1 MTMNNLV
8 PEARLPRWFQI
19 MLSLFGCTAVGIA
32 ATTGGVDASFN
43 PGSGNRGG
51 FDSEV
56 TSMAVQ
62 PDGQIVVA
70 GAFTKV
76 GTTARMGLARLN
88 PDGTLDAS
96 LDPAGG
102 LVRLTETLLLESDG
116 DILMGGWSDT
126 YGGLALPYLSRA
138 GINGT
143 PDASF
148 VPNPADFLTDC
159 QLQPDGR
166 ILLSGYFGQV
176 GGVGRAYIARLHPDG
191 SLDSSFDPGLGPDS
205 FVYTMA
211 LQSDGKIVIAGDFT
225 AVNGVTRNRIA
236 RLHPDGSLDLTFDP
250 GSGANKIVYDLE
262 LQPDGRVIVG
272 GWFDQF
278 GGSEQYFLGRLMEDG
293 TPDSGFSPHIDPAI
307 GQVLSVKVQP
317 DGKVLAAGQFWTVEG
332 VSRQCIARFLPNGAL
347 DLDFDPGTGPVED
360 SKSGLLP
367 MIREIALQ
375 QDGYVLAGGRFIEFD
390 GVKLNRMV
398 RLVGDQGGA
407 VQWVENSATIGSDA
421 TEAWIEV
428 SRTGS
433 TAGPVSVDIGV
444 LAASGAV
451 VGVDFALESS
461 TVVFQQGEMTA
472 SMRVSIPSGGM
483 TGNDAQVT
491 LALGNPLGGILL
503 GAAQTLNL
511 SLTARSV
518 VEVVPPEFTDVQF
531 DTAGGGLTLSVDTT
545 SPGDY
550 TLQSSVDSAQWSD
563 LQTLTGPGQL
573 VFEVAPEPGSGVR
586 FYRIRR

>member
-1 MTMNNLV
+1 MILKHPMFV
-8 PEARLPRWFQI
+8 DRLAQWFAS
-19 MLSLFGCTAVGIA
+19 LSVLCTCAPVLFA
-32 ATTGGVDASFN
+32 ATSGGVDPTFN
-43 PGSGNRGG
+43 PGGGNRGG

-62 PDGQIVVA
+62 ADGQIVVA

-88 PDGTLDAS
+88 PDGSLDAS
-96 LDPAGG
+96 MDPGGG
-102 LVRLTETLLLESDG
+102 LVRLTETVLLEPDG
-116 DILMGGWSDT
+116 DIVMGGWSGS

-138 GINGT
+138 GGDGS

-148 VPNPADFLTDC
+148 VPNPADYLTDC
-159 QLQPDGR
+159 VLQPDGR
-166 ILLSGYFGQV
+166 ILLSGYFGEV
-176 GGVGRAYIARLHPDG
+176 GGVGRPYVARVMPDG
-191 SLDSSFDPGLGPDS
+191 ALDFSFDPGVGPDS

-211 LQSDGKIVIAGDFT
+211 LQPDGKIVIAGDFT
-225 AVNGVTRNRIA
+225 SVNGVTRNRIA
-236 RLHPDGSLDLTFDP
+236 RLHPDGSLDLSFDS
-250 GSGANKIVYDLE
+250 GAGANKIVYDLE
-262 LQPDGRVIVG
+262 LQPDGKVLVG

-278 GGSEQYFLGRLMEDG
+278 GGSEQYFLGRLLDDG
-293 TPDSGFSPHIDPAI
+293 TPDGSFLPHIDPAI

-332 VSRQCIARFLPNGAL
+332 VSRQCIARFMPDGML

-360 SKSGLLP
+360 PKSGLLP
-367 MIREIALQ
+367 MIREIAVQ
-375 QDGYVLAGGRFIEFD
+375 EDGGVLAGGRFIEFD

-407 VQWVENSATIGSDA
+407 VQWVQNSASIGSDA

-433 TAGPVSVDIGV
+433 AAGPVSVDVGV
-444 LAASGAV
+444 LSTSGALR
-451 VGVDFALESS
+451 GVDFEFEST

-472 SMRVSIPSGGM
+472 SARVYIPPGGM
-483 TGNDAQVT
+483 TGSDAQVT

-531 DTAGGGLTLSVDTT
+531 DAAGGGLTLSVDTT

-550 TLQSSVDSAQWSD
+550 TLQSSVDSTQWSD
-563 LQTLTGPGQL
+563 LQTRSGPGQL
-573 VFEVAPEPGSGVR
+573 VFELAPEQGSGAC

>member
-1 MTMNNLV
+1 MKDPL
-8 PEARLPRWFQI
+8 PEVRLSYWFGAVLSMGSFMS
-19 MLSLFGCTAVGIA
+19 MLFA
-32 ATTGGVDASFN
+32 ASPGGVDVSFN

-76 GTTARMGLARLN
+76 GTTVRMGLARLN
-88 PDGTLDAS
+88 PDGSLDAS
-96 LDPAGG
+96 LDPGGG
-102 LVRLTETLLLESDG
+102 LVRLTETVLLEPDG
-116 DILMGGWSDT
+116 EIVMGGWSGS

-138 GINGT
+138 TVDGS
-143 PDASF
+143 PVASF
-148 VPNPADFLTDC
+148 VPNPGDYLTDC
-159 QLQPDGR
+159 LLQPDGR
-166 ILLSGYFGQV
+166 ILLSGYFGEV
-176 GGVGRAYIARLHPDG
+176 GGVGRPYLARVMPG
-191 SLDSSFDPGLGPDS
+191 GALDFSFDPGVGPDS

-211 LQSDGKIVIAGDFT
+211 LQPDGKIVIAGDFT
-225 AVNGVTRNRIA
+225 SVNGVTRNRIA
-236 RLHPDGSLDLTFDP
+236 RLHPDGSLDLSFDP
-250 GSGANKIVYDLE
+250 GAGANKIVYDLE
-262 LQPDGRVIVG
+262 LQPDGKVLVG

-278 GGSEQYFLGRLMEDG
+278 GGSEQYFLGRLLDDG
-293 TPDSGFSPHIDPAI
+293 TPDGSFLPHIDPAI

-332 VSRQCIARFLPNGAL
+332 VSRQCIARFMPDGVL

-360 SKSGLLP
+360 PKSGLLP

-407 VQWVENSATIGSDA
+407 VQWVQNSASIGSDA

-428 SRTGS
+428 SRSGS
-433 TAGPVSVDIGV
+433 SAGPVSVDIGV
-444 LAASGAV
+444 LSTSGAV
-451 VGVDFALESS
+451 RGVDFEFESP
-461 TVVFQQGEMTA
+461 TVVFQQGEMTTSA
-472 SMRVSIPSGGM
+472 RVYIPPGGM

-531 DTAGGGLTLSVDTT
+531 DAAGGGLTLSVDTT

-550 TLQSSVDSAQWSD
+550 TLQSSVDSTQWSD
-563 LQTLTGPGQL
+563 LQTLSGPGHL
-573 VFEVAPEPGSGVR
+573 VFEVAPEQGGGVC
-586 FYRIRR
+586 FYRVRR